1 MTKPVI
7 LSPLL
12 QLQPELETG
21 DFFPSFVLDT
31 EILHYVQN
39 TNKGGF
45 LSK

>member
-21 DFFPSFVLDT
+21 DFSPSFVLDT